1 MNTSRITIVASYNVG
16 LFLKG
21 QGFPGPGETVI
32 ADTFYEGGGGKGSN
46 QALAASALGALT
58 RLVVRIGTD
67 KYGDD
72 ALAMYNRH
80 GICTEF
86 IHRDPTIHSGVSVI
100 LIDRNGHNMISV
112 APGANFKLSEEDIV
126 AAAGAFADSCLVGF
140 QLENRVEVVEYA
152 IRKVH
157 AAGIPTLLDPA
168 PATKLPEDLFSCID
182 YIKPNE
188 HEAEV
193 LTGIP
198 VRGVKDALLAGRWF
212 IDHGVQ
218 TAIITLGERG
228 AVWVNRRT
236 QGHCLPPVVRAID
249 TTGAGDIFSGAFM
262 AAVSQGKALDVAIE
276 FANTAAAISVTRLGV
291 VEAIPQLSEVMGF
304 HSALDKAA

>member
-1 MNTSRITIVASYNVG
+1 
-16 LFLKG
+16 
-21 QGFPGPGETVI
+21 
-32 ADTFYEGGGGKGSN
+32 
-46 QALAASALGALT
+46 
-58 RLVVRIGTD
+58 
-67 KYGDD
+67 
-72 ALAMYNRH
+72 
-80 GICTEF
+80 
-86 IHRDPTIHSGVSVI
+86 
-100 LIDRNGHNMISV
+100 
-112 APGANFKLSEEDIV
+112 
-126 AAAGAFADSCLVGF
+126 
-140 QLENRVEVVEYA
+140 VEYA

-198 VRGVKDALLAGRWF
+198 VRGVVEALRAGKWF
-212 IDHGVQ
+212 IDRGVK

-228 AVWVNRRT
+228 AVWVDRHT
-236 QGHCLPPVVRAID
+236 HGHSLPPVVHAID

-262 AAVSQGKALDVAIE
+262 AAVSQGKALEEAIE

-291 VEAIPQLSEVMGF
+291 VQAIPHLNEVMGF
-304 HSALDKAA
+304 HSAVDKAA